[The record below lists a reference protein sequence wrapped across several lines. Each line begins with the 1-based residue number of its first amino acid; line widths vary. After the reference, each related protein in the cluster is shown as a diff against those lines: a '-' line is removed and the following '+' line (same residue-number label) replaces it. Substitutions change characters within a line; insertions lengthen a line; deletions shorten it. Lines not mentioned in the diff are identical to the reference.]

1 MAIIILGLIF
11 AVLFFGSFA
20 TKRRYGFLAL
30 GLGAGFM
37 LSAYAAS
44 IVQSFNAYVSV
55 PLVAYADLI
64 AIFAP
69 AIYLM
74 FIGPTYTNKWFRIGG
89 SLAFAILGTILSLNL
104 LTHVVIL
111 DGLALDIGRF
121 VAEFGSW
128 IIFAAVILAL
138 ADLTLTH
145 FPKRH

>member
-20 TKRRYGFLAL
+20 TKRRYGILAL

-37 LSAYAAS
+37 LSAYVAS
-44 IVQSFNAYVSV
+44 IVQSFDSYVSV
-55 PLVAYADLI
+55 PLVAYADLV
-64 AIFAP
+64 AVFAP
-69 AIYLM
+69 AVYLM
-74 FIGPTYTNKWFRIGG
+74 FVGPTYSNKWFRIGG
-89 SLAFAILGTILSLNL
+89 SVAFAALGTVLSLNL
-104 LTHVVIL
+104 LTHVLVF

-121 VAEFGSW
+121 VAESGSW
-128 IIFAAVILAL
+128 IIFTGVALAL